1 MTGGGWPKTM
11 LPNFLIIGAMKAG
24 TTSLYHYLRDHPQ
37 VFMPSLKE
45 PLFFSRNWD
54 KGLGWYESL
63 FEEAKDAIAVGEA
76 SPGYTKYPH
85 VPGVPAR
92 IAELLPDVRLIYL
105 VRDPVDRMVS
115 QYEHRTKGG
124 NTQGVSLEEALLN
137 DEAYCNVSSYAMQID
152 QYLEYFRPDQLL
164 VLKSEDLKTDRIR
177 TLRRVYEFLE
187 VDGSWEPR
195 HLWREFH
202 TGSRHRRPVDHLV
215 RKIPAYR
222 SLASVTPLPL
232 KRLKYRLTTR
242 KAAPVPQLSERVRR
256 ELEDRLRHD
265 VKRLRD
271 YMGEDL
277 DECGVA

>member
-1 MTGGGWPKTM
+1 M

-63 FEEAKDAIAVGEA
+63 FEEAKEAIAVGEA

-92 IAELLPDVRLIYL
+92 IAKLLPDVRLIYL

-115 QYEHRTKGG
+115 QYEHRAKGG
-124 NTQGVSLEEALLN
+124 NARGLSLEEALLN

-177 TLRRVYEFLE
+177 TLRRVHEFLG
-187 VDGSWEPR
+187 VDGSWQPP
-195 HLWREFH
+195 HMWREFH
-202 TGSRHRRPVDHLV
+202 TSSAHRRPVDHLV
-215 RKIPAYR
+215 RKLPAYR

-242 KAAPVPQLSERVRR
+242 KAAPAPQLSDRVRR
-256 ELEDRLRHD
+256 ELEDRLRDD

-277 DECGVA
+277 DEWGMA